1 MRIASYI
8 LNRFQKTGDLSSQT
22 VWITVEAVKRSASWM
37 SSKSERTEH
46 LRGSFEVVKGRHAE
60 GVGAMRRDAASE
72 AEKLFSS
79 DRFRQSRD
87 DRRSII
93 FAFCESCKIAI
104 ANSLKMEKPKIAGEQ
119 FARMEK

>member
-22 VWITVEAVKRSASWM
+22 VWITVEAVKRPASWM

-46 LRGSFEVVKGRHAE
+46 LRRSFEVVKGRHAAGGE
-60 GVGAMRRDAASE
+60 AMRRSEQSE

-79 DRFRQSRD
+79 DRFRQSHD
-87 DRRSII
+87 DRRAII
-93 FAFCESCKIAI
+93 FPFCESCKIAI
-104 ANSLKMEKPKIAGEQ
+104 ANSLKTKNRKSPENDSRE
-119 FARMEK
+119 